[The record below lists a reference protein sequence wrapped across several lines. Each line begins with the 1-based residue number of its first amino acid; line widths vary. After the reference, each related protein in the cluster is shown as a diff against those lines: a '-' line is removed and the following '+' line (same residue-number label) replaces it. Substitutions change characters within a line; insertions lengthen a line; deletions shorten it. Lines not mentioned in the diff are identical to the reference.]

1 MMVIDASYW
10 RHADAA
16 IFRYFYC
23 HFRCYAAITIS
34 PPLFDYFAFIFFI
47 IAVLLIRPLSPPFAA
62 ADAIIYRHFH
72 ATLMPIYASAILRHD
87 ARRRHDDATLP
98 RRFCAATPI
107 FAIFRHA
114 APLSDASD
122 ADITRRHAAFIFD
135 TPLAIESLITPLMP
149 IAAPRFTPLRHYFI
163 RRFFIFADIS
173 RFDAYHARHATPLL
187 IISLIS
193 RTPLSH

>member
-23 HFRCYAAITIS
+23 HFRCYDAITIS

-87 ARRRHDDATLP
+87 ARRRHDDATCRAAMRRHADFRHFSP
-98 RRFCAATPI
+98 RCAIERCQTPI
-107 FAIFRHA
+107 LRVAI
-114 APLSDASD
+114 
-122 ADITRRHAAFIFD
+122 AAFIFD

-149 IAAPRFTPLRHYFI
+149 IAAPRFTPLRHTRYAAFS
-163 RRFFIFADIS
+163 F
-173 RFDAYHARHATPLL
+173 
-187 IISLIS
+187 SLILAAS
-193 RTPLSH
+193 MLTTLTTPCHC